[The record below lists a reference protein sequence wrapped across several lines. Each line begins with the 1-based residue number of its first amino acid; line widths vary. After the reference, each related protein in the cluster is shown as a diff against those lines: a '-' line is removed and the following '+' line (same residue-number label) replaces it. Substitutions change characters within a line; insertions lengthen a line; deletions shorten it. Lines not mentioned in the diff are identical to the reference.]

1 MNSTKKHL
9 MRTGLIFGVG
19 AVTGVVVAANFMG
32 DYFVDVEIL
41 GGTGYMAA
49 AYLGLAIGGSV
60 GIVLSLIAILIHRK
74 K

>member
-19 AVTGVVVAANFMG
+19 AVTGVVVAANFFG
-32 DYFVDVEIL
+32 NYFVDVEIM

-49 AYLGLAIGGSV
+49 AYMGLAIGGST
-60 GIVLSLIAILIHRK
+60 GIVLSLAAVLIHRK
-74 K
+74 R